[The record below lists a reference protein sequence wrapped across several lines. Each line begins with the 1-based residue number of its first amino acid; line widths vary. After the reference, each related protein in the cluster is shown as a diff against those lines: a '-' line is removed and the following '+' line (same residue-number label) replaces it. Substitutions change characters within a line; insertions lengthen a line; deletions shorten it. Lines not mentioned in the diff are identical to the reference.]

1 MKKNIKNSLFLFL
14 FLSGIIFSVGQ
25 NIGDIIITEI
35 MPNPTFVTDNKGEW
49 FEVYNTTS
57 SDINMKNWI
66 IKDDG
71 TDSHTITNDLIV
83 PANNFAILSRN
94 ANYATNGNVDQDYKY
109 LGAQFKLTNATDEV
123 ILMYNTIEIDAV
135 RYSNAL
141 NFPTFEG
148 NSLTLRDT
156 KYTSTLNDDGYNWC
170 KATSA
175 YNTMDFGTPRVA
187 NDDCKC
193 DNLETVIWQSGSW
206 SPHAP
211 TEENNTIIKGTYNT
225 IAHGGSIET
234 CNCKVNSGKKIIVT
248 SNNYLKVKN
257 NILNNGTITIKN
269 HASVVQF
276 YDDATVTGSGI
287 FKVKI
292 KTTNLIDDNR
302 FTYFSS
308 PTQNTTLNIF
318 STWADMGYLW
328 DFVGSTQNWS
338 HITNSNTAM
347 TPAVGYIVQPANGS
361 TNIRPTVIF
370 NGPFN
375 NGIKTQPMYF
385 EVSGAP
391 DAADASSA
399 LVGNPYP
406 SAINSDL
413 LFQQNSQLGGIYIW
427 NHDSALGN
435 GTNSYGDW
443 MNNDYIVCAAGNNC
457 TNAPSNG
464 TNATHNGYIASGQG
478 FFATANTA
486 NPVDLVFNNAMRVT
500 GNNTDF
506 RRPSINVE
514 KLWLN
519 LTSPNGYFSQALFLF
534 SPNGTPNYD
543 NQADARRLGSNY
555 GLAFYG
561 LAVDTNYRLAVDD
574 SGIFQTNI
582 TVPVGF
588 YLNNDTVT
596 SLTLSIDHFENLDG
610 VYVYLKDNLLQ
621 ITHDLNVSD
630 YTFAIA
636 DTGIYENRFELFFSR
651 NVLNIESKDIVAN
664 NLIIS
669 NQNNAIH
676 FKMLNAK
683 KIKNIKGFDSL
694 GKLVL
699 ESNPNSNNNIQIN
712 TNTQKGSILFFKV
725 LLENGQT
732 ITKKFIKE

>member
-1 MKKNIKNSLFLFL
+1 MEKKTKNGLFLVL
-14 FLSGIIFSVGQ
+14 FIFGIFFSDGQ

-35 MPNPTFVTDNKGEW
+35 MPNPTFVTDVKGEW

-57 SDINMKNWI
+57 SDINMKNWT

-71 TDSHTITNDLIV
+71 SDSHTIATDLIV
-83 PANNFAILSRN
+83 PANGYAVLSRN
-94 ANYATNGNVDQDYKY
+94 ASYAVNGHVDENYKY
-109 LGAQFKLTNATDEV
+109 SGTQFKLANVTDEV
-123 ILMYNTIEIDAV
+123 ILMYNTTEIDAV
-135 RYSNAL
+135 RYSSAL
-141 NFPTFEG
+141 NFPTFNG

-156 KYTSTLNDDGYNWC
+156 KYTSILNDNGTNWC

-175 YNTMDFGTPRVA
+175 YNAMDFGTPRLA

-193 DNLETVIWQSGSW
+193 DNLETVIWQSGTW
-206 SPHAP
+206 SPHTP
-211 TEENNTIIKGTYNT
+211 TEENNIVIKALYNT
-225 IAHGGSIET
+225 NTNGGSIEA
-234 CNCKVNSGKKIIVT
+234 CNCRVNSGKKIIIT

-257 NILNNGTITIKN
+257 NILNNGTI
-269 HASVVQF
+269 VVRNEGSLVQV
-276 YDDATVTGSGI
+276 YDDATVTGSGT

-292 KTTNLIDDNR
+292 KTTNLVDDNR

-308 PTQNTTLNIF
+308 PTENATLNTF
-318 STWADMGYLW
+318 STWANMSYLW

-338 HITNSNTAM
+338 HITNLNTVM
-347 TPAVGYIVQPANGS
+347 TPAIGYIVQPANGS
-361 TNIRPTVIF
+361 TNISPSVTF
-370 NGPFN
+370 NSPFN

-391 DAADASSA
+391 DATDASST

-406 SAINSDL
+406 SAINSDI
-413 LFQQNSQLGGIYIW
+413 LFQKNPQLGGIYIW

-435 GTNSYGDW
+435 STNSYGDW

-464 TNATHNGYIASGQG
+464 TNAAHSGYIASGQG
-478 FFATANTA
+478 FFATANTT
-486 NPVDLVFNNAMRVT
+486 NPADLVFNNAMRIT

-506 RRPSINVE
+506 RRPTINIE

-519 LTSPNGYFSQALFLF
+519 LTSTNGYFSQALFLF
-534 SPNGTPNYD
+534 STNGTPNYD

-574 SGIFQTNI
+574 SGVFQTNI

-596 SLTLSIDHFENLDG
+596 SLTFSIDHFENLDG
-610 VYVYLKDNLLQ
+610 VHVYLKDNLLQ
-621 ITHDLNVSD
+621 ITHDLKISD

-636 DTGIYENRFELFFSR
+636 NTGIYENRFELFFSR
-651 NVLNIESKDIVAN
+651 NVLSIEN
-664 NLIIS
+664 NTTRTNSLMVT
-669 NQNNAIH
+669 NQNDAIC
-676 FKMLNAK
+676 FKMLNTK
-683 KIKNIKGFDSL
+683 KIKNIKGYDPL

-699 ESNPNSNNNIQIN
+699 ETNTNSENIQIK
-712 TNTQKGSILFFKV
+712 TNIQKGSILFFKV
-725 LLENGQT
+725 FLENGQT